1 MGRDQ
6 ERKEEKRDLEAQLRD
21 AEASKASKLAEAGP
35 LSEKHAKIQV
45 SLIES
50 QTKHKEL
57 EVSRST
63 LRNHDRLEGLTC
75 PCPASGLLRQEA
87 VVAKAQLVVET
98 QNTIQHREKQSGP
111 AELAAAQA
119 ESDLETVEAEL
130 IDWTAQCVSQSFRP
144 RPQRQILTVRC
155 L

>member
-1 MGRDQ
+1 MGLHDVGRDQ

-35 LSEKHAKIQV
+35 LSARHADIQN

-63 LRNHDRLEGLTC
+63 L
-75 PCPASGLLRQEA
+75 
-87 VVAKAQLVVET
+87 AK
-98 QNTIQHREKQSGP
+98 S
-111 AELAAAQA
+111 
-119 ESDLETVEAEL
+119 
-130 IDWTAQCVSQSFRP
+130 
-144 RPQRQILTVRC
+144 
-155 L
+155 